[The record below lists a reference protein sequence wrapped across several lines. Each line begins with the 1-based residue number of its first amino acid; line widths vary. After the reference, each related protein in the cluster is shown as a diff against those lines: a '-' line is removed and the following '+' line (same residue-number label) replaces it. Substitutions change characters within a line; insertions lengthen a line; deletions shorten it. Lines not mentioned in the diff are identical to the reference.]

1 MKAETPLAFHHR
13 RIETLSNTLG
23 AWMLCEHRACRR
35 SGGCRRAG
43 DVLPGCLLP
52 VVYEMNTSIEAF
64 AAALPGRPP
73 RAETEEEPLSA
84 QLQRIAKRMAGVLE
98 AQVEEFERKR
108 EKRRAG

>member
-1 MKAETPLAFHHR
+1 MNAETPLAFHHR

-43 DVLPGCLLP
+43 DVFPGCLLP

-64 AAALPGRPP
+64 AAALPGRAP
-73 RAETEEEPLSA
+73 RAQTEEDSLGM
-84 QLQRIAKRMAGVLE
+84 QLQRIAKRVAGVME
-98 AQVEEFERKR
+98 AQLGEFERKV
-108 EKRRAG
+108 ERRRTG

>member
-1 MKAETPLAFHHR
+1 MHSDTPLAFHHR
-13 RIETLSNTLG
+13 RIETLANTLG

-43 DVLPGCLLP
+43 HVFPACLPP

-73 RAETEEEPLSA
+73 RAETAEEPLSA
-84 QLQRIAKRMAGVLE
+84 QIQRIAKRVAGVME
-98 AQVEEFERKR
+98 AQVEQMERQVER
-108 EKRRAG
+108 RRAG